1 MSNKPEY
8 AAAKSKQRAHG
19 VRTDNRGQAV
29 PERIK
34 FTASRVGS
42 LPIQAKEYA
51 VWDEATPGFGVRVYP
66 SGQRRFVYRYRAG
79 ASRSAPARMVTIGD
93 VRKLGLEDARRVA
106 RDLAGQVARGGDPS
120 AEKRQ
125 SELERV
131 RKRRFADVC
140 DEFLTKYVDPRLR
153 SRTAAEYRRILT
165 RLFEPLADKPFDEV
179 TRADIADALH
189 GIAERGIRQAN
200 LARAVIRKMFS
211 WARSVGLCDENPV
224 RDTAPAGR
232 DMRRERVLSLNELG
246 LIYRAALALDETY
259 GAAVRF
265 LMLTGQRR
273 SEVFE
278 MPHSEIDV
286 EGRLWRLPAERTKN
300 RRPHDVPLSPT
311 ALVILTSRRH
321 GRDLVFSTAH
331 GTVFGALSKAK
342 RRLDAKVL
350 ELQRALDPA
359 ASPLPRWTLHD
370 LRRSFVTHAH
380 DQLGVDIPVIE
391 RAINHVSGT
400 FGGIVGV
407 YNRAPL
413 LKERRAA
420 FDAWDR
426 LLMHAAGLGPT
437 AIENAGFTSSRFAEA
452 VS

>member
-1 MSNKPEY
+1 
-8 AAAKSKQRAHG
+8 
-19 VRTDNRGQAV
+19 
-29 PERIK
+29 
-34 FTASRVGS
+34 
-42 LPIQAKEYA
+42 
-51 VWDEATPGFGVRVYP
+51 
-66 SGQRRFVYRYRAG
+66 
-79 ASRSAPARMVTIGD
+79 MVTIGD

-106 RDLAGQVARGGDPS
+106 RDLAGQVARGSDPS

-125 SELERV
+125 SELDRV
-131 RKRRFADVC
+131 RKRPFADVR
-140 DEFLTKYVDPRLR
+140 DEFLAKYVDTRLR
-153 SRTAAEYRRILT
+153 PRTAAEYRRILS
-165 RLFEPLADKPFDEV
+165 RLFEPLANKPFDEV
-179 TRADIADALH
+179 TRADIAHALH
-189 GIAERGIRQAN
+189 IIAERGIRQAN

-232 DMRRERVLSLNELG
+232 DVRRERVLSMEELG
-246 LIYRAALALDETY
+246 LIYRAARALDDTY
-259 GAAVRF
+259 GSAVCF

-278 MPHSEIDV
+278 MPRSEIGHN
-286 EGRLWRLPAERTKN
+286 EMLWRLPAERTKN

-311 ALVILTSRRH
+311 ALAIITCRLH
-321 GRDLVFSTAH
+321 GRELVFSTGR

-350 ELQRALDPA
+350 ELRRAEDPKA
-359 ASPLPRWTLHD
+359 GPLPHWTLHD

-391 RAINHVSGT
+391 RAINHISGT

-426 LLMHAAGLGPT
+426 LLMHAAGLG
-437 AIENAGFTSSRFAEA
+437 SSRIESSSLNSNRVAEA
-452 VS
+452 VP

>member
-1 MSNKPEY
+1 M
-8 AAAKSKQRAHG
+8 
-19 VRTDNRGQAV
+19 

-66 SGQRRFVYRYRAG
+66 SGQRRYVYRYRAG

-140 DEFLTKYVDPRLR
+140 DEFLTKYVGPRLR
-153 SRTAAEYRRILT
+153 PRTAAEYRRILI
-165 RLFEPLADKPFDEV
+165 RLFEPLASKPFDAV
-179 TRADIADALH
+179 TRTDIADALH
-189 GIAERGIRQAN
+189 SIAERGIRQAN

-232 DMRRERVLSLNELG
+232 DVRRERVLSLEELG
-246 LIYRAALALDETY
+246 LIYRAALALDDTY
-259 GAAVRF
+259 GGAVRF

-278 MPHSEIDV
+278 MPHSEIDI

-300 RRPHDVPLSPT
+300 RRLHDVPLSQT
-311 ALVILTSRRH
+311 ALDILTSRQH
-321 GRDLVFSTAH
+321 GRELVFSTLH

-350 ELQRALDPA
+350 ELQRAVDPK
-359 ASPLPRWTLHD
+359 ASPLPHWTLHD

-391 RAINHVSGT
+391 RAINHISGT

-420 FDAWDR
+420 FDGWDR
-426 LLMHAAGLGPT
+426 LLTHAAGLDSGR
-437 AIENAGFTSSRFAEA
+437 IETVSIGSSHVAEA
-452 VS
+452 MS

>member
-1 MSNKPEY
+1 M
-8 AAAKSKQRAHG
+8 
-19 VRTDNRGQAV
+19 
-29 PERIK
+29 PERLK

-66 SGQRRFVYRYRAG
+66 SGQRRYVYRYRAG
-79 ASRSAPARMVTIGD
+79 ASRTAPARMVTIGD
-93 VRKLGLEDARRVA
+93 VRKLGLEDARRMA

-131 RKRRFADVC
+131 RKRRFADVRE
-140 DEFLTKYVDPRLR
+140 EFLTKYVDVRLR
-153 SRTAAEYRRILT
+153 PRTAAEYRRILT
-165 RLFEPLADKPFDEV
+165 RLFEPLANTPFDEV
-179 TRADIADALH
+179 TRADIADVLH
-189 GIAERGIRQAN
+189 TIAERGIRQAN

-211 WARSVGLCDENPV
+211 WARSVGLCDDNPV

-232 DMRRERVLSLNELG
+232 DVRRERVLSMEELG
-246 LIYRAALALDETY
+246 LIYRAALALDDTY

-273 SEVFE
+273 AEVFE
-278 MPHSEIDV
+278 MPQSEIDLQ
-286 EGRLWRLPAERTKN
+286 ERLWRLPAERTKN
-300 RRPHDVPLSPT
+300 RRPHDVPLSPS
-311 ALVILTSRRH
+311 AVAILRSRQH
-321 GRDLVFSTAH
+321 GRDLVFSTIS

-350 ELQRALDPA
+350 ELRRVVDPKA
-359 ASPLPRWTLHD
+359 GPLPHWTLHD

-391 RAINHVSGT
+391 RAINHISGT

-426 LLMHAAGLGPT
+426 FLTHAAGLGPSE
-437 AIENAGFTSSRFAEA
+437 IETVGLSPNKLVEA
-452 VS
+452 AS

>member
-1 MSNKPEY
+1 
-8 AAAKSKQRAHG
+8 
-19 VRTDNRGQAV
+19 
-29 PERIK
+29 
-34 FTASRVGS
+34 
-42 LPIQAKEYA
+42 
-51 VWDEATPGFGVRVYP
+51 
-66 SGQRRFVYRYRAG
+66 
-79 ASRSAPARMVTIGD
+79 MVTIGD

-125 SELERV
+125 SELDRI
-131 RKRRFADVC
+131 RKRRFADVR
-140 DEFLTKYVDPRLR
+140 DEFLTKYVDTRLR

-165 RLFEPLADKPFDEV
+165 RLFEPLANKPFDEV

-189 GIAERGIRQAN
+189 VIAERGIRQAN

-232 DMRRERVLSLNELG
+232 DMRRERVLSMEELG
-246 LIYRAALALDETY
+246 LIYRTALALDDTY

-286 EGRLWRLPAERTKN
+286 EGRLWRLPADRTKN

-311 ALVILTSRRH
+311 ELALVTSRQH
-321 GRDLVFSTAH
+321 GPELVFSTGR

-350 ELQRALDPA
+350 ELRRAEDPKA
-359 ASPLPRWTLHD
+359 GPLPHWTLHD

-391 RAINHVSGT
+391 RAINHISGT

-426 LLMHAAGLGPT
+426 LLTHAAGLG
-437 AIENAGFTSSRFAEA
+437 SSGIKSASLNSNRVVEA
-452 VS
+452 VP

>member
-1 MSNKPEY
+1 M
-8 AAAKSKQRAHG
+8 
-19 VRTDNRGQAV
+19 
-29 PERIK
+29 PERLK

-51 VWDEATPGFGVRVYP
+51 AWDETTPGFGVRVYP
-66 SGQRRFVYRYRAG
+66 SGQRRYVYRYRAG

-125 SELERV
+125 SELDRV
-131 RKRRFADVC
+131 RKRRFADVR
-140 DEFLTKYVDPRLR
+140 DEFLAKYADPRLR
-153 SRTAAEYRRILT
+153 PRTATEYRRILT
-165 RLFEPLADKPFDEV
+165 RLFEPLANMPFDEV
-179 TRADIADALH
+179 SRADIADALH
-189 GIAERGIRQAN
+189 AISERGIRQAN

-232 DMRRERVLSLNELG
+232 DMRRERVLSMEELG
-246 LIYRAALALDETY
+246 LIYRAALEVDDPY

-273 SEVFE
+273 AEVLE
-278 MPHSEIDV
+278 MPHSEIDL
-286 EGRLWRLPAERTKN
+286 EERLWRLPAARTKN

-311 ALVILTSRRH
+311 ALAILASRQY
-321 GRDLVFSTAH
+321 GRDLVFSTPH
-331 GTVFGALSKAK
+331 GTPFGALSKAK
-342 RRLDAKVL
+342 RRLDAKIL
-350 ELQRALDPA
+350 ELRRAEDPKA
-359 ASPLPRWTLHD
+359 GPLPHWTLHD

-391 RAINHVSGT
+391 RAINHISGT

-426 LLMHAAGLGPT
+426 LLTHVAGLDSSLT
-437 AIENAGFTSSRFAEA
+437 EIAGRTPDRIAEA

>member
-1 MSNKPEY
+1 
-8 AAAKSKQRAHG
+8 
-19 VRTDNRGQAV
+19 
-29 PERIK
+29 
-34 FTASRVGS
+34 
-42 LPIQAKEYA
+42 
-51 VWDEATPGFGVRVYP
+51 
-66 SGQRRFVYRYRAG
+66 
-79 ASRSAPARMVTIGD
+79 MVTIGD

-125 SELERV
+125 SELDRV

-140 DEFLTKYVDPRLR
+140 EEFLIKYVDTRLR
-153 SRTAAEYRRILT
+153 PRTAAEYRRILT
-165 RLFEPLADKPFDEV
+165 RLFEPLANKPFDEV

-189 GIAERGIRQAN
+189 VIAERGIRQAN

-211 WARSVGLCDENPV
+211 WAKSVGLCDENPV

-232 DMRRERVLSLNELG
+232 DVRRERVLSMEELG
-246 LIYRAALALDETY
+246 LIYRAALALDDTY

-286 EGRLWRLPAERTKN
+286 EGRLWHLPAERTKN
-300 RRPHDVPLSPT
+300 RRRHDVPLSKT
-311 ALVILTSRRH
+311 ALAILTSRQH

-331 GTVFGALSKAK
+331 GTAFGALSKAK

-350 ELQRALDPA
+350 QLQRAVNSRA
-359 ASPLPRWTLHD
+359 TPLPHWTLHD

-391 RAINHVSGT
+391 RAINHISGT

-420 FDAWDR
+420 FEAWDC
-426 LLMHAAGLGPT
+426 LLTHAAGPGSSEMANSDLD
-437 AIENAGFTSSRFAEA
+437 FSRFSEA
-452 VS
+452 MS